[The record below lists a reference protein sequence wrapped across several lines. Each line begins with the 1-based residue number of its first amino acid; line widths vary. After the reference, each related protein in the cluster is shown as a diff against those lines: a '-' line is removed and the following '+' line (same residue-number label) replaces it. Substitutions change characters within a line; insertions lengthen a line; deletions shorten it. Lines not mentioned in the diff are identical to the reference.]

1 MRQGLLWSAALA
13 LFGCDGVISDPALE
27 RADVDFPQGETPDSD
42 GSSSGQTSELS
53 PPTTRFSDASTL
65 RLLTPREYRNT
76 VRDLLGV
83 NVDPARLPDATSI
96 EGHGKI
102 AGVQAI
108 GYDEVDGYY
117 AVAADVAE
125 EVVASEVPDCASDD
139 AACFA
144 DFAEGVVNEAFRL
157 PIGEAAKSDL
167 MGILENSEAGSDY
180 RSRLEV
186 LVISVLS
193 SPRFLYRNEL
203 PVTDN
208 QLSDRQI
215 AVRLSYLVGEST
227 PDKTLIDKADNGLL
241 ADPEVRVEEL
251 DRLLSSPE
259 GRRAA
264 ASFVLD
270 WMAVNGDEVGRKDPE
285 VLANTSASLP
295 SIATESL
302 VELAQHILFEESGQL
317 SDLLSTASLP
327 LDAELGGILGVKLEN
342 ESLEMTE
349 LNSEQRLGILT
360 HPAVLAAHSK
370 ESGASPFL
378 VGEFIYTNVLCESIG
393 SPPVVPEVEAPEAAG
408 ETLRERLESA
418 TAAPSCQLC
427 HKRIGPSG
435 FAFLPFDPIGRYE
448 PEDDFGQ
455 PYDTTGAIPVGDETI
470 EFRNASEL
478 AATLAASDRS
488 AQCLARRV
496 FRWAYGR
503 FEGDADEEDVQRLE
517 KVAVQSGSSWRDLL
531 VAVVSSER
539 FAMNVGGNP

>member
-1 MRQGLLWSAALA
+1 MQRQPTLWIAAFALL
-13 LFGCDGVISDPALE
+13 GCDGLVSQPGRRL
-27 RADVDFPQGETPDSD
+27 ADGSPQEQAPDSD
-42 GSSSGQTSELS
+42 VPSSGPASDLI

-65 RLLTPREYRNT
+65 RLLTPREYTNT

-83 NVDPARLPDATSI
+83 NVDTQRLPDSTPI

-102 AGVQAI
+102 AGAQAI
-108 GYDEVDGYY
+108 GYDEVDAYY
-117 AVAADVAE
+117 AVASEVAAA
-125 EVVASEVPDCASDD
+125 VVASELEACSPDDG
-139 AACFA
+139 ACFA
-144 DFAEGVVNEAFRL
+144 DFAVNLLDKAFRL
-157 PIGEAAKSDL
+157 PVSEDAQRDFLS
-167 MGILENSEAGSDY
+167 ILENSEAGSGY
-180 RSRLEV
+180 GSRLEV
-186 LVISVLS
+186 LITSVLS

-203 PVTDN
+203 SAADS
-208 QLSDRQI
+208 QLSGRQI
-215 AVRLSYLVGEST
+215 AVRLSYLIGEST
-227 PDKTLIDKADNGLL
+227 PDEMLLDRADNGSLL
-241 ADPEVRVEEL
+241 DSEARIQEL
-251 DRLLSSPE
+251 DRLLSSPD

-270 WMAVNGDEVGRKDPE
+270 WMAVNGDEVSRKDPE
-285 VLANTSASLP
+285 VLEGTSALLP
-295 SIATESL
+295 SLATESL
-302 VELAQHILFEESGQL
+302 IELAQHILFEESGRL
-317 SDLLSTASLP
+317 TDLLSAASLP
-327 LDAELGGILGVKLEN
+327 LNRELGRILGVAIDS

-418 TAAPSCQLC
+418 TAPPSCQLC

-435 FAFLPFDPIGRYE
+435 FAFLPFDPIGRYD
-448 PEDDFGQ
+448 PDDDFGQ
-455 PYDTTGAIPVGDETI
+455 PYDTAGSIPVGDETI
-470 EFRNASEL
+470 EFRNAPEL
-478 AATLAASDRS
+478 ASTLASADRS

-503 FEGDADEEDVQRLE
+503 FEGASDEEEIQRLE
-517 KVAVQSGSSWRDLL
+517 KVAVESGSSWRDLL

-539 FAMNVGGNP
+539 FVLNVGGNP